1 MKKRLKKIVSAIKKV
16 GTLNLVLMF
25 VGAFFIWFNWQ
36 MILLYRQCDSMNKG
50 DLKNMTGL
58 SFGTIASMGKNE
70 PVNLKQIDRICKAL
84 HCKIEDVIEY
94 KED

>member
-1 MKKRLKKIVSAIKKV
+1 MISYIPLWH
-16 GTLNLVLMF
+16 TLINK
-25 VGAFFIWFNWQ
+25 G
-36 MILLYRQCDSMNKG
+36 MNKG

>member
-1 MKKRLKKIVSAIKKV
+1 MISYTPLWH
-16 GTLNLVLMF
+16 TLINK
-25 VGAFFIWFNWQ
+25 G
-36 MILLYRQCDSMNKG
+36 MNKG

-94 KED
+94 KEDKMLPYIYLTNVRFWLPAITMRDAMILI

>member
-1 MKKRLKKIVSAIKKV
+1 MISYTPLWH
-16 GTLNLVLMF
+16 TLINR
-25 VGAFFIWFNWQ
+25 G
-36 MILLYRQCDSMNKG
+36 MNKG

>member
-1 MKKRLKKIVSAIKKV
+1 MISYTPLWH
-16 GTLNLVLMF
+16 TLINK
-25 VGAFFIWFNWQ
+25 G
-36 MILLYRQCDSMNKG
+36 MNKG

-58 SFGTIASMGKNE
+58 SFGTIDSMGKNE

>member
-1 MKKRLKKIVSAIKKV
+1 MISYTPLWY
-16 GTLNLVLMF
+16 TLINK
-25 VGAFFIWFNWQ
+25 G
-36 MILLYRQCDSMNKG
+36 MNKG

>member
-1 MKKRLKKIVSAIKKV
+1 MISYTPLWH
-16 GTLNLVLMF
+16 TLMNK
-25 VGAFFIWFNWQ
+25 G
-36 MILLYRQCDSMNKG
+36 MNKG

>member
-1 MKKRLKKIVSAIKKV
+1 MISYTPLWH
-16 GTLNLVLMF
+16 TLINK
-25 VGAFFIWFNWQ
+25 G
-36 MILLYRQCDSMNKG
+36 MNKG
-50 DLKNMTGL
+50 DFKNMTGL

>member
-1 MKKRLKKIVSAIKKV
+1 MISYTPLWH
-16 GTLNLVLMF
+16 TLINK
-25 VGAFFIWFNWQ
+25 G
-36 MILLYRQCDSMNKG
+36 MNKG
-50 DLKNMTGL
+50 DLKNMTSL

>member
-1 MKKRLKKIVSAIKKV
+1 MISYTPLWH
-16 GTLNLVLMF
+16 TLINK
-25 VGAFFIWFNWQ
+25 G
-36 MILLYRQCDSMNKG
+36 MNKG

-70 PVNLKQIDRICKAL
+70 PVNLKQIDRICKTL

>member
-1 MKKRLKKIVSAIKKV
+1 MISYTPRWHTLLNHGMK
-16 GTLNLVLMF
+16 
-25 VGAFFIWFNWQ
+25 
-36 MILLYRQCDSMNKG
+36 KG
-50 DLKNMTGL
+50 DLKNMSGL

>member
-1 MKKRLKKIVSAIKKV
+1 MISYTPLWH
-16 GTLNLVLMF
+16 TLINK
-25 VGAFFIWFNWQ
+25 G
-36 MILLYRQCDSMNKG
+36 MNKG

-84 HCKIEDVIEY
+84 HCKIGDVIEY
-94 KED
+94 KEDEN

>member
-1 MKKRLKKIVSAIKKV
+1 MISYTPLWH
-16 GTLNLVLMF
+16 TLINK
-25 VGAFFIWFNWQ
+25 G
-36 MILLYRQCDSMNKG
+36 MNKG

-84 HCKIEDVIEY
+84 HCKIEDVI
-94 KED
+94 

>member
-1 MKKRLKKIVSAIKKV
+1 MISYTPLWH
-16 GTLNLVLMF
+16 TLINK
-25 VGAFFIWFNWQ
+25 G
-36 MILLYRQCDSMNKG
+36 MNKG

-58 SFGTIASMGKNE
+58 SFGAIASMGKNE

>member
-1 MKKRLKKIVSAIKKV
+1 MISYTPLWH
-16 GTLNLVLMF
+16 TLINK
-25 VGAFFIWFNWQ
+25 G
-36 MILLYRQCDSMNKG
+36 MNKG

-58 SFGTIASMGKNE
+58 SFGTIASMGKNV

>member
-1 MKKRLKKIVSAIKKV
+1 MISYTPLWH
-16 GTLNLVLMF
+16 TLSNK
-25 VGAFFIWFNWQ
+25 G
-36 MILLYRQCDSMNKG
+36 MNKG

>member
-1 MKKRLKKIVSAIKKV
+1 MISYTPLWH
-16 GTLNLVLMF
+16 TLINK
-25 VGAFFIWFNWQ
+25 G
-36 MILLYRQCDSMNKG
+36 MNKG

-84 HCKIEDVIEY
+84 HFKIEDVIEY

>member
-1 MKKRLKKIVSAIKKV
+1 MISYTPLWH
-16 GTLNLVLMF
+16 TLINK
-25 VGAFFIWFNWQ
+25 G
-36 MILLYRQCDSMNKG
+36 MNKG

-84 HCKIEDVIEY
+84 HCKIEDVIKY

>member
-1 MKKRLKKIVSAIKKV
+1 MISYTPLWH
-16 GTLNLVLMF
+16 TLINK
-25 VGAFFIWFNWQ
+25 G
-36 MILLYRQCDSMNKG
+36 MNKG
-50 DLKNMTGL
+50 DLKNMNGL

>member
-1 MKKRLKKIVSAIKKV
+1 MISYTPLWH
-16 GTLNLVLMF
+16 TLINK
-25 VGAFFIWFNWQ
+25 G
-36 MILLYRQCDSMNKG
+36 MNKG

-58 SFGTIASMGKNE
+58 SFGTIASMGNNE

>member
-1 MKKRLKKIVSAIKKV
+1 MISYTPLWH
-16 GTLNLVLMF
+16 TLINK
-25 VGAFFIWFNWQ
+25 G
-36 MILLYRQCDSMNKG
+36 MNKG

-58 SFGTIASMGKNE
+58 SFGTIASIGKNE

>member
-1 MKKRLKKIVSAIKKV
+1 MISYTPLWH
-16 GTLNLVLMF
+16 TLINK
-25 VGAFFIWFNWQ
+25 G
-36 MILLYRQCDSMNKG
+36 MNKG

-84 HCKIEDVIEY
+84 HCKIVDVIEY

>member
-1 MKKRLKKIVSAIKKV
+1 MISYTPLWH
-16 GTLNLVLMF
+16 TLINK
-25 VGAFFIWFNWQ
+25 G
-36 MILLYRQCDSMNKG
+36 MNKR

>member
-1 MKKRLKKIVSAIKKV
+1 MISYTPLWH
-16 GTLNLVLMF
+16 TLINK
-25 VGAFFIWFNWQ
+25 GI
-36 MILLYRQCDSMNKG
+36 NKG

>member
-1 MKKRLKKIVSAIKKV
+1 MISYTPLWH
-16 GTLNLVLMF
+16 TLINK
-25 VGAFFIWFNWQ
+25 G
-36 MILLYRQCDSMNKG
+36 MNKG

-84 HCKIEDVIEY
+84 RCKIEDVIEY

>member
-1 MKKRLKKIVSAIKKV
+1 MISYTPLWHTLLIK
-16 GTLNLVLMF
+16 G
-25 VGAFFIWFNWQ
+25 
-36 MILLYRQCDSMNKG
+36 MNKG

>member
-1 MKKRLKKIVSAIKKV
+1 MISYTPLWH
-16 GTLNLVLMF
+16 TLINK
-25 VGAFFIWFNWQ
+25 G
-36 MILLYRQCDSMNKG
+36 MNKG

-70 PVNLKQIDRICKAL
+70 PVNLKQMDRICKAL

-94 KED
+94 KEDEN

>member
-1 MKKRLKKIVSAIKKV
+1 MISYTPLWHTLINKV
-16 GTLNLVLMF
+16 
-25 VGAFFIWFNWQ
+25 
-36 MILLYRQCDSMNKG
+36 MNKG